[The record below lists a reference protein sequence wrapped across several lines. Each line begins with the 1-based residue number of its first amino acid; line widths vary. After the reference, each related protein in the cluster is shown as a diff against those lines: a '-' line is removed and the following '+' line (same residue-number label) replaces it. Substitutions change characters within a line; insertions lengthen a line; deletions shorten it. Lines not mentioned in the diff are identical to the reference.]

1 MMNEIELIARSEGH
15 FYRTPIGILPSVT
28 TIMRA
33 IPNPQL
39 HAWKSRTPNWQA
51 IAAHAAHI
59 GTKTHRIIERYLN
72 DEALDDLFC
81 HEIVKP
87 FAAFRDWQC
96 TSGFKL
102 VDSERMIWSAKGYGG
117 TVDLVGYINGALYL
131 IDIKT
136 SKAVYP
142 DYSLQIAAYRT
153 GYEERTGEK
162 IEGMGILRLDK
173 PTGAFEWKEY
183 CDTEYQS
190 AWKEFM
196 LLCESWHV
204 ANKENE

>member
-1 MMNEIELIARSEGH
+1 MMNDIELIQRSGGH

-28 TIMRA
+28 TIMRS
-33 IPNPQL
+33 IPNP
-39 HAWKSRTPNWQA
+39 HVIAWKSRTPNWKS

-59 GTKTHRIIERYLN
+59 GTRTHRIIESYLKN
-72 DEALDDLFC
+72 EALSALYST
-81 HEIVKP
+81 EIAKP

-96 TSGFKL
+96 ASGFEL
-102 VDSERMIWSAKGYGG
+102 VDSERMIWSDNGYGG
-117 TVDLVGYINGALYL
+117 TVDLIGYINGSLYL

-173 PTGAFEWKEY
+173 PTGTFEWREY
-183 CDTEYQS
+183 CDAEYQN
-190 AWKEFM
+190 AWVDFM

-204 ANKENE
+204 ANKKCE